1 MLSIYPIN
9 DEAEDSPNW
18 REDGYYDN
26 SDWLV
31 TYQRNKYSLIE
42 ELFFGSKQAAIEVYD
57 KFIEDWG

>member
-18 REDGYYDN
+18 REDGYYGS

-31 TYQRNKYSLIE
+31 TYQRNKYCLTE
-42 ELFFGSKQAAIEVYD
+42 ELFF
-57 KFIEDWG
+57 